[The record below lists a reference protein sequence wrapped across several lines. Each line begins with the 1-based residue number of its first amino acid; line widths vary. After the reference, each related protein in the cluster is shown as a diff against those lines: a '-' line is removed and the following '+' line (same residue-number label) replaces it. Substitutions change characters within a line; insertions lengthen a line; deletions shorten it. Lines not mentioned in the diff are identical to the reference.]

1 MRYIIKLSEY
11 FELKNSQIRIPQ
23 LGGTHLHI
31 VLIVTS
37 IMLSGC
43 FSRFVMTEKELKE
56 YYKDKKDKPTYF
68 TIKND
73 SVELFCA
80 TSGPDTLPPL
90 LIIHGAP
97 GAWYG
102 SRNFLED
109 TMLQKQFHIIAV
121 DRPGYNKSKYK
132 NKRTA
137 VTSIDIQAVA
147 IYEAMRLNR
156 SFKTGIIMGSSYGGP
171 IAAKVVVNNPDR
183 FHHLILLAAAMDPEK
198 EKFWWFNRYVS
209 SGMIRWFLPRFI
221 NNATDE
227 KYTHVKELNKML
239 PDWEKLNLQ
248 ITAIQGGAD
257 NIVDPANLDFAR
269 KQLQG
274 RNAEFI
280 FIPEAGH
287 MIRRSNEQMVKS
299 ILGRSLNEVRELSAE
314 GSQ

>member
-1 MRYIIKLSEY
+1 MRA
-11 FELKNSQIRIPQ
+11 FV
-23 LGGTHLHI
+23 
-31 VLIVTS
+31 VLILLS
-37 IMLSGC
+37 FLLSGC

-80 TSGPDTLPPL
+80 TSGVDTLPPL

-109 TMLQKQFHIIAV
+109 SILKRQFHIIAV
-121 DRPGYNKSKYK
+121 DRLGYNKSKYK
-132 NKRTA
+132 NKKSA

-156 SFKTGIIMGSSYGGP
+156 SFKTGVIMGSSYGGP
-171 IAAKVVVNNPDR
+171 IAAKVVVNHPDR

-209 SGMIRWFLPRFI
+209 SGMIRWFLPGFI
-221 NNATDE
+221 NSATDE
-227 KYTHVKELNKML
+227 KYTHIKELNKML
-239 PDWEKLNLQ
+239 PDWEKLDLQ
-248 ITAIQGGAD
+248 VTAIQGGAD

-269 KQLQG
+269 KHIQG
-274 RNAEFI
+274 KNAEFI

-287 MIRRSNEQMVKS
+287 MIRWNNEEMVKS
-299 ILGRSLNEVRELSAE
+299 ILGKALNEVRELPSG